1 MKGRASDPDRWKTG
15 RRIFLCAAGTSLL
28 TRHAQAESVRLRLVV
43 SKASSL
49 SDISIGDL
57 RQLFLRKRAQ
67 LGNDKAIPFNHPPGS
82 PDRVGFDRVV
92 LGMGPDEVARY
103 WVDRRVRSGDAPPR
117 TVDSI
122 TLLVGVVAKLQGAVG
137 YVRDGYATPEL
148 KTLSIEGR
156 QPGDAGYFL
165 VYA

>member
-1 MKGRASDPDRWKTG
+1 MKGRVSDPDRWKWG
-15 RRIFLCAAGTSLL
+15 RRALLCAASTGLL
-28 TRHAQAESVRLRLVV
+28 SSPAYAESVRLRLVV
-43 SKASSL
+43 SKTSNL

-57 RQLFLRKRAQ
+57 RQLFLRKRAS

-82 PDRVGFDRVV
+82 PDRVGFDRVL

-122 TLLVGVVAKLQGAVG
+122 TLLVGVVAKLQGAIG
-137 YVRDGYATPEL
+137 YVRDGYATPDL

-156 QPGDAGYFL
+156 HPGDAGYFL